1 MNFCICGGG
10 NLGHVTAGYLSS
22 KEGFDVNIL
31 TRHPERWSGSLEIT
45 LPDGKSVIGKLG
57 KVTSD
62 PASVIPQADIAIICL
77 PGMYI
82 RHELETIKPYLNKET
97 SVGAIVSSTGFFFQA
112 HDIIPQQPVFGFQ
125 RVPFISRIT
134 EYGHKANLLG
144 FKDSLK
150 VVIENNKEVEHLR
163 STLEQMFDTPVSLL
177 DNFYEV
183 SLSNSNPLL
192 HTARLYTM
200 WKDYKPGTFY
210 PRQTFFYEEWTVE
223 AAQLYIDMDN
233 EFQHLLRKLG
243 VKKGSIPPVLEYYE
257 SHDAESLCR
266 KIQSITAFKGIKS
279 PMIQAPEGWIPDIN
293 SRYFT
298 EDFGYGLK
306 FIYDL
311 ASKNGIESPC
321 INKVYSW
328 GNAIQALANG
338 KSN

>member
-1 MNFCICGGG
+1 MNVCICGGG

-233 EFQHLLRKLG
+233 EFQHLLRKLR
-243 VKKGSIPPVLEYYE
+243 VKEGSIPPVLEYYE

>member
-1 MNFCICGGG
+1 MNVCICGGG

-257 SHDAESLCR
+257 SHDAESL
-266 KIQSITAFKGIKS
+266 
-279 PMIQAPEGWIPDIN
+279 
-293 SRYFT
+293 
-298 EDFGYGLK
+298 
-306 FIYDL
+306 
-311 ASKNGIESPC
+311 
-321 INKVYSW
+321 
-328 GNAIQALANG
+328 
-338 KSN
+338 